1 MCALTT
7 SIYTHICNI
16 YFMDPRGRSRRGGA
30 EVRQYAFLKN
40 NIVNY
45 RYH

>member
-1 MCALTT
+1 
-7 SIYTHICNI
+7 
-16 YFMDPRGRSRRGGA
+16 MDLGGRSRRGGA